1 MWSSWLTRTSALN
14 KRNRKRLLNVT
25 IAGSNL
31 YAPCKM
37 HSNSLRQHY
46 YHPHFTEEETEAQ
59 RDHRLCT
66 PRFMQQP
73 AHSRARVCTQHSNS
87 SACALN
93 ISVIVLLSPLWT
105 INIHSF
111 PTQWV
116 ISISCSC
123 VSDMSHLWSEKAMTS
138 LIQLYSLGLHKLY
151 HSDLSLTIRFALRTL
166 WPKWQKKKK
175 SLRKQGH

>member
-1 MWSSWLTRTSALN
+1 MLQLLEAIYMHHVRCRATLWGNTTTIPTLQRRKLRHREITGYVRPDLCSSQHTAEP
-14 KRNRKRLLNVT
+14 
-25 IAGSNL
+25 GF
-31 YAPCKM
+31 AP
-37 HSNSLRQHY
+37 R
-46 YHPHFTEEETEAQ
+46 
-59 RDHRLCT
+59 
-66 PRFMQQP
+66 
-73 AHSRARVCTQHSNS
+73 HSNS

-111 PTQWV
+111 PMQWV

-123 VSDMSHLWSEKAMTS
+123 VSDMSHLWSEKAVTS
-138 LIQLYSLGLHKLY
+138 LVQLCSLGLHKLY